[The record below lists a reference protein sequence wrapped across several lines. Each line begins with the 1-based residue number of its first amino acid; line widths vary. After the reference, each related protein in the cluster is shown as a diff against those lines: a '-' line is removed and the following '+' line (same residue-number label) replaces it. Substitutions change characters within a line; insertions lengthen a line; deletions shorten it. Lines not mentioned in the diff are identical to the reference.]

1 MVLGKKKIISFIYVA
16 LFVECTVFI
25 LLAGH
30 RIAAKSRTEISKRSA
45 VLKEGESIKLQLRH
59 LTSAQKKKVHWKSS
73 KKSVASVTKN
83 GRIKAKKNG
92 ETVISAV
99 YEKKKYGC
107 VIRVV
112 GKNKEEYVTG
122 GESSYRE
129 FKVDYV
135 LHSKKNGNIHYNAY
149 FPESY
154 DGKNPYALFVTLP
167 GYQGL
172 YFQGVAE
179 NIKTEEFGFEARKYN
194 PKMIVLAPQLS
205 DWGKTSADQ
214 TIALVEYFISHYNID
229 VSKVY
234 IDGYSGGGETLSL
247 VMEKCPELFTACLMC
262 SSQWDG
268 KYAPVVRAGVPVY
281 FVVGEEDE
289 YYGSNPFREA
299 YKIMYHLYQSQGLSE
314 KEIGRLLVLDV
325 KKEAYFSSQK
335 VAYQH
340 AGAGLFSRDKEIM
353 GWLFGH

>member
-1 MVLGKKKIISFIYVA
+1 MSGKKKIIGLICLA
-16 LFVECTVFI
+16 LFLGCAALT
-25 LLAGH
+25 AGH
-30 RIAAKSRTEISKRSA
+30 RTEAKSAPEISRSSA
-45 VLKEGESIKLQLRH
+45 ALKKGESIKLQLRS
-59 LTSAQKKKVHWKSS
+59 LTSKQKKKVRWKSS
-73 KKSVASVTKN
+73 KKAVATVTGN
-83 GRIKAKKNG
+83 GKIKARKKG
-92 ETVISAV
+92 KAVIYAT
-99 YEKKKYGC
+99 YKKKKYGC
-107 VIRVV
+107 VIRVID
-112 GKNKEEYVTG
+112 KNKEEYVTG

-154 DGKNPYALFVTLP
+154 DGKKPYALFVTLP

-194 PKMIVLAPQLS
+194 SKMIVLAPQLS

-229 VSKVY
+229 ASKVY

-247 VMEKCPELFTACLMC
+247 VMEKCPELFAACLMC

-268 KYAPVVRAGVPVY
+268 KYAPVVKARVPVY

-299 YKIMYHLYQSQGLSE
+299 YKTMYHLYQRQGLSE

-325 KKEAYFSSQK
+325 KKEAYFSSQG

-340 AGAGLFSRDKEIM
+340 AGAGLFSGDKEIM

>member
-1 MVLGKKKIISFIYVA
+1 MAGKKKMITVICFA
-16 LFVECTVFI
+16 L
-25 LLAGH
+25 LLGCVVLMAGH
-30 RIAAKSRTEISKRSA
+30 RTEAKDRPEISKS
-45 VLKEGESIKLQLRH
+45 KES
-59 LTSAQKKKVHWKSS
+59 
-73 KKSVASVTKN
+73 
-83 GRIKAKKNG
+83 
-92 ETVISAV
+92 
-99 YEKKKYGC
+99 
-107 VIRVV
+107 
-112 GKNKEEYVTG
+112 VTG
-122 GESSYRE
+122 GKSSYRG
-129 FKVDYV
+129 FQVDYV

-149 FPESY
+149 FPKSY
-154 DGKNPYALFVTLP
+154 DGKKPYALFVTLP

-194 PKMIVLAPQLS
+194 SKMIVLAPQLS
-205 DWGKTSADQ
+205 DWGVTSAEQ

-229 VSKVY
+229 ASKVY

-247 VMEKCPELFTACLMC
+247 VMERRPELFAACLMC

-268 KYAPVVRAGVPVY
+268 KYTPVVKARVPVY
-281 FVVGEEDE
+281 FVVGEADE
-289 YYGSNPFREA
+289 YYGSGPFREA
-299 YKIMYHLYQSQGLSE
+299 YKTMYRLYRRQGLSK

-325 KKEAYFSSQK
+325 KKEAYFSGQG